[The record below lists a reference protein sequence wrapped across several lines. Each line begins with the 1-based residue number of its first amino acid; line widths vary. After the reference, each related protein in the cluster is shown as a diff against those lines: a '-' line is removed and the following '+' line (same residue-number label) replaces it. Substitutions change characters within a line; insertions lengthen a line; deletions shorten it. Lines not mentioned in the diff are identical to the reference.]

1 MTEKK
6 NTNSY
11 TEKLQKL
18 RKEIERGW
26 NGPDSNT
33 TIDNILASKQ
43 KKNLTDKNKILPKE
57 TKSFHLLSTSYSPTR
72 IFTGFERY
80 CIGK

>member
-26 NGPDSNT
+26 NGPAINT

-43 KKNLTDKNKILPKE
+43 KKN
-57 TKSFHLLSTSYSPTR
+57 
-72 IFTGFERY
+72 
-80 CIGK
+80 

>member
-1 MTEKK
+1 MAEKK

-18 RKEIERGW
+18 RKELESGW

-33 TIDNILASKQ
+33 TINNILASEQ
-43 KKNLTDKNKILPKE
+43 KKN
-57 TKSFHLLSTSYSPTR
+57 
-72 IFTGFERY
+72 
-80 CIGK
+80 